1 MSEVP
6 KINAVI
12 EIKSENSEIFQKVE
26 NEKEKIEKIN
36 EVLEIA
42 SQEADILEFS
52 EDIKFEE
59 VANKKRKIIKR
70 FTALCVGM
78 SIFAGTFAG
87 MPESAEAGGRHSQVS
102 FSDVAELAAGVAA
115 VNIITGVSRGIGEG
129 AYRGMG
135 QATEKVILNSAG
147 IETDQQR
154 YDRYRY
160 EALERQRAAYP
171 PQYGYVRYQQAPQG
185 YYPQPPAYHHITGE
199 NPRVSQPVVERGH
212 DSNSN
217 KIEYHKALVQAGEK
231 LYSEKDKIF
240 DRYVDSSGKSG
251 EMSKEKYDEL
261 IKSAEEKYK
270 SQVEKLKEAY
280 LGQQGNQRE
289 LSDEK
294 VPEQQLEQQDDDD
307 DGIKTE
313 ELREDSEREKYS
325 PPNRDDL

>member
-1 MSEVP
+1 MSEMP
-6 KINAVI
+6 KIDAVI
-12 EIKSENSEIFQKVE
+12 KPKNPEIPLKVE
-26 NEKEKIEKIN
+26 GEKEKIKGIDD
-36 EVLEIA
+36 VLNVA
-42 SQEADILEFS
+42 SQEAEVLALDGKS
-52 EDIKFEE
+52 ESGADGGKAEKIKLL
-59 VANKKRKIIKR
+59 KKKL
-70 FTALCVGM
+70 TALCVGM

-87 MPESAEAGGRHSQVS
+87 MPADAEAGGRGHSSRDNVS
-102 FSDVAELAAGVAA
+102 LSKFIEAGMATVAVGALMGVA
-115 VNIITGVSRGIGEG
+115 RG
-129 AYRGMG
+129 ANYGMER
-135 QATEKVILNSAG
+135 ATEKVILNSAG

-160 EALERQRAAYP
+160 EALQQQRVVS
-171 PQYGYVRYQQAPQG
+171 PQYGYVQYRQPPQG
-185 YYPQPPAYHHITGE
+185 YYQPPAYHHITGE

-217 KIEYHKALVQAGEK
+217 KIEYHKALVKAGEK
-231 LYSEKDKIF
+231 LNADKDKIF
-240 DRYVDSSGKSG
+240 NKYVDSSGKPG
-251 EMSKEKYDEL
+251 EMSKEEYDKL
-261 IKSAEEKYK
+261 TNSAEEKYK